1 MRHHK
6 LTYAAT
12 GLALALS
19 AGACDQGLTGLNDNP
34 NAPTDVSAPF
44 LFPQGVTALVGL
56 TRGASFDLTMTSLWA
71 QHFAKIQ
78 YVDEDTYWIRSQNID
93 AYWNAFYAGG
103 LQDLALV
110 IEKTQDQP
118 GLAGPAH
125 VIRQWTFGQM
135 TDTWGDIPYSEANQG
150 ASNITPAYD
159 PQEDIYAGILA
170 TLNQANDM
178 MATATEDYGSADP
191 IYGGDLEQWQKFAN
205 SLRLRYAMR
214 MSNVDQGTAEAE
226 IQAAL
231 SEAAGVFESN
241 DDNAVLQWPGDGTND
256 NPFYTNFRT
265 RDDHRISA
273 TMVDTLK
280 HLYIS
285 IAGADTVFDPR
296 LAVYAR
302 PTADNPDIYVGVPNA
317 LENPTLL
324 GLTKTSKIGT
334 AFSQDDS
341 PSVLMHYAEVLFI
354 LAEAANRGL
363 TLPGETRTAQQ
374 LYEAG
379 IRASMEMYGID
390 GAVTDA
396 YIASPRVAYQGGA
409 AGLTQIYLQKWIAL
423 YGQGIE
429 AWAEWRRTGVPA
441 LEIGPAAIIDEVARR
456 LTYPGTEQSFN
467 STNLNAAVGA
477 LDGGDDLTSRVW
489 WDVP

>member
-1 MRHHK
+1 MRYHK
-6 LTYAAT
+6 LTHAAT

-19 AGACDQGLTGLNDNP
+19 ASACDQGLTGLNDNP

-56 TRGASFDLTMTSLWA
+56 TRGAGYDLTMTSLWA

-78 YVDEDTYWIRSQNID
+78 YVDEDTYWIRSQSID
-93 AYWNAFYAGG
+93 AYWNAFYSGG
-103 LQDLALV
+103 LQDLTLV
-110 IEKTQDQP
+110 IEKTADRP

-125 VIRQWTFGQM
+125 VMKQWAFGQM

-150 ASNITPAYD
+150 AANITPAYD
-159 PQEDIYAGILA
+159 AQADIYAGILS

-191 IYGGDLEQWQKFAN
+191 IYAGDLDNWQKFAN

-214 MSNVDQGTAEAE
+214 MSNVDEPTARAE

-231 SEAAGVFESN
+231 AEAAGVFESN
-241 DDNAVLQWPGDGTND
+241 ADNAMLQWPGDGTND

-265 RDDHRISA
+265 RDDHRVSA
-273 TMVDTLK
+273 TMVDTLAS
-280 HLYIS
+280 LS
-285 IAGADTVFDPR
+285 DPR

-302 PTADNPDIYVGVPNA
+302 PTQDPPNGYVGVPNA

-334 AFSQDDS
+334 AFSEQDS
-341 PSVLMHYAEVLFI
+341 PSVLMHYAEVELI
-354 LAEAANRGL
+354 LAEAAARGFAGV
-363 TLPGETRTAQQ
+363 TGTAAEH
-374 LYEAG
+374 YEAG

-390 GAVTDA
+390 EAD
-396 YIASPRVAYQGGA
+396 IVAYLGQPEVQLGTGVGGDD
-409 AGLTQIYLQKWIAL
+409 LTKIALQKWIAL

-441 LEIGPAAIIDEVARR
+441 LEVGPAAIIDEVARR

-467 STNLNAAVGA
+467 GANLDAAVGS